1 MFLGLLDLGPAKNI
15 LKNASLSTDWLTPIV
30 TSLVASMRS
39 VCPLCWRRGQGGLS
53 NAHALLLGLS
63 TAN

>member
-15 LKNASLSTDWLTPIV
+15 LKNASLSTDRLTPIV

-39 VCPLCWRRGQGGLS
+39 VCPLC
-53 NAHALLLGLS
+53 
-63 TAN
+63 